1 MSITWLVMTNSVSGY
16 RTFGF
21 AAHGARPGGGWW
33 MTDGRSEVVVYL
45 DSEEL
50 GPRRTVGTLR
60 RERSGSKSVISF
72 AYAAGWLTARD
83 SFALD
88 PSLPL
93 YAGEQY
99 KSTLPGI
106 FTDAAPDRWG
116 RTLLERREALVARRE
131 KRTPRGLDDWDFLVG
146 VNDQTRMGALRLA
159 RVGDG
164 AFVDSEPLS
173 VPPSTE
179 LRVLEGLAADLE
191 KGGSTSASEGERWI
205 AMLIAPGSSLG
216 GARPKANFLGKER
229 ALWIAK
235 FPSRDDRHDVGG
247 WEYVLASL
255 ARDAGIGVPESQLLR
270 LGPTYRTF
278 CARRFDRFDDSRRL
292 YASAMTLVG
301 KQNHENAS
309 YLDVARAIVNLA
321 DPAAIVDD
329 LHQLYRRVAFNV
341 LTANRDDHLRNH
353 GFLRSSKGWRLAPAF
368 DVNPSPEK
376 FEHSLAI
383 NDTLR
388 TPDLDI
394 LRETA
399 PLYRLSSARADEII
413 DEVRRAVTRW
423 SSAARKAR
431 MKRDEIERLAG
442 AFEIATRVG

>member
-1 MSITWLVMTNSVSGY
+1 MPNS
-16 RTFGF
+16 
-21 AAHGARPGGGWW
+21 
-33 MTDGRSEVVVYL
+33 RSEVVVYL

-50 GPRRTVGTLR
+50 GPRRPVGTLR

-72 AYAAGWLTARD
+72 AYDPGWLTARD

-93 YAGEQY
+93 YEGEQF
-99 KSTLPGI
+99 KASLPGI

-131 KRTPRGLDDWDFLVG
+131 KRKQRGLDDWDFLVG

-159 RVGDG
+159 RVSDG
-164 AFVDSEPLS
+164 AFVDNEPLS
-173 VPPSTE
+173 VPRSTE
-179 LRVLEGLAADLE
+179 LRELEHWAAELE
-191 KGGSTSASEGERWI
+191 KGLPQTASEGERWI

-247 WEYVLASL
+247 WEYVVTGL
-255 ARDAGIGVPESQLLR
+255 ARDAAIGVPETKLLR
-270 LGPTYRTF
+270 LGSTYRTF
-278 CARRFDRFDDSRRL
+278 CARRFDRLNDARRL

-301 KQNHENAS
+301 KQDNESAS
-309 YLDVARAIVNLA
+309 YLDVARAIVNFA

-329 LHQLYRRVAFNV
+329 LQQLYRRVVFNV

-353 GFLRSSKGWRLAPAF
+353 GFLRTRKGWRLAPAF
-368 DVNPSPEK
+368 DINPSPEK
-376 FEHSLAI
+376 LEHSLAI

-394 LRETA
+394 VRETA
-399 PLYRLSSARADEII
+399 PFYRLSTSKGDALIHEVQRAASQWSLAAREARIPR
-413 DEVRRAVTRW
+413 DEV
-423 SSAARKAR
+423 
-431 MKRDEIERLAG
+431 ERLAT
-442 AFEIATRVG
+442 AFERGNYN